1 MQIKNRQQF
10 LIIAAAVGVGLL
22 LVDNMIVD
30 PLVSSW
36 KERREKISKLED
48 KLAINKRLLAH
59 EGAVIA
65 RWDDMRTNMLQ
76 GDASAAD
83 SQMIQ
88 SFDRWSQAS
97 GISITAIK
105 PQWKQSEETYAEMEC
120 QVDAMG
126 SMERIT
132 RFLHEI
138 EKDPIGVKI
147 EAVAVTPQ
155 DAGGQQLKLGLQVSG
170 VLLLP
175 KQ

>member
-97 GISITAIK
+97 GISIKDLTNYFNATMALSGPDFDCWNIIQDYLVK
-105 PQWKQSEETYAEMEC
+105 LPDSEFQKLHVGDHIQAKVVVSDPDYYVTSV
-120 QVDAMG
+120 QVV
-126 SMERIT
+126 R
-132 RFLHEI
+132 
-138 EKDPIGVKI
+138 
-147 EAVAVTPQ
+147 
-155 DAGGQQLKLGLQVSG
+155 
-170 VLLLP
+170 
-175 KQ
+175 